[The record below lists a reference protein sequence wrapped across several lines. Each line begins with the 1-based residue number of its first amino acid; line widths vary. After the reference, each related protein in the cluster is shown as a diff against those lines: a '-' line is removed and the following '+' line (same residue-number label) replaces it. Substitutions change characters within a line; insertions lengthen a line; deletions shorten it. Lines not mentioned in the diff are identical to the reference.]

1 MSTKDSSSNGMD
13 KKLED
18 ILKSLLEDKGEDLE
32 KTLEGL
38 KVEDINSL
46 SVNNL
51 NDIWKKRVKEKDC
64 EKEEYL
70 EAEKIFEKIIKWK
83 DDFAEA
89 YHKLGNV
96 YYRLKFYEEAE
107 REYRKALKLKE
118 EAWKSEDDKAW
129 CYHDLGYLL
138 YGARKYEEAIDNYNK
153 AIEIAKKPKKEK
165 SIAWFY
171 IDLGTARMKLE
182 RFEDAEKA
190 FNKALVLIEKDKGK
204 YKDKAYVYN
213 ALGRLYYRKEL
224 YNTARKK
231 LKLAKDHNPDLDKV
245 YNNLGLLDFKEGLY
259 ENAKNSFQ
267 KAIEMDKSEKKE
279 CENLAE
285 AHLNLGNVFFME
297 GKIKDAGKEYE
308 EAIRIDRNSAEA
320 YYSLGNLAAK
330 NEEKERAEKLYRE
343 ALRINPDYTKA
354 RTALEALDL
363 PKEEGVDWWN
373 WWFSGSGQQSGSKKG
388 EKIHWWKRLS
398 CSICGQEPR
407 QEISRRKLVGGALI
421 FILFLFVIGL
431 PIAFIAGTFMP
442 PSTVT
447 YGNDTVYQKISIENM
462 FDIDAKFEND
472 LNNNNIS
479 KELGDIFKTKGFS
492 ISENATV
499 RKENDHGWVITDGK
513 KVYVVKKE
521 EGWLNIY
528 TGSIIKKISNDT
540 QTFSNATTPRTIPSV
555 YIWTLIG
562 LAVFIF
568 FILIFP
574 QLKKGSVSI
583 GEFKFEVET
592 KDAGTSDIEK

>member
-1 MSTKDSSSNGMD
+1 
-13 KKLED
+13 
-18 ILKSLLEDKGEDLE
+18 
-32 KTLEGL
+32 
-38 KVEDINSL
+38 
-46 SVNNL
+46 
-51 NDIWKKRVKEKDC
+51 
-64 EKEEYL
+64 
-70 EAEKIFEKIIKWK
+70 
-83 DDFAEA
+83 
-89 YHKLGNV
+89 
-96 YYRLKFYEEAE
+96 
-107 REYRKALKLKE
+107 
-118 EAWKSEDDKAW
+118 
-129 CYHDLGYLL
+129 
-138 YGARKYEEAIDNYNK
+138 
-153 AIEIAKKPKKEK
+153 
-165 SIAWFY
+165 
-171 IDLGTARMKLE
+171 
-182 RFEDAEKA
+182 
-190 FNKALVLIEKDKGK
+190 
-204 YKDKAYVYN
+204 
-213 ALGRLYYRKEL
+213 
-224 YNTARKK
+224 
-231 LKLAKDHNPDLDKV
+231 
-245 YNNLGLLDFKEGLY
+245 LLDFKEGLY